1 MIQIRNVP
9 PAVHR
14 KIKARA
20 ALEGLSMSDFIL
32 REIVRIIERP
42 TLSEVLDRLEAQPRR
57 HLDPSP
63 TEIVRADRDGRR

>member
-9 PAVHR
+9 PATHR

-32 REIVRIIERP
+32 REITRIIEQP
-42 TLSEVLDRLEAQPRR
+42 TLAEVLERLASMPTRE
-57 HLDPSP
+57 LDPSP
-63 TEIVRADRDGRR
+63 TQILRSERDGR